1 MSSQI
6 ISVDAH
12 EVDAGDLIVGRMSH
26 GPVERVV
33 HKAGWWYYMDSK
45 GLIISTGSL
54 ASRVQVARERRDLLD
69 PT

>member
-1 MSSQI
+1 MGSQI

-33 HKAGWWYYMDSK
+33 HKAGWWYYLDRQ

-54 ASRVQVARERRDLLD
+54 ASRVQVARERREWPDL
-69 PT
+69 